1 MDDFKLRSGNDFADA
16 VLEKRLT
23 NSPEFWALVDFL
35 AENGVLDREK
45 FKEFLLRRLE
55 EYVDTPASRP
65 GRRAGRSCRG

>member
-1 MDDFKLRSGNDFADA
+1 M
-16 VLEKRLT
+16 LEKRLT

-55 EYVDTPASRP
+55 EYVDIVTQVHVEQAD
-65 GRRAGRSCRG
+65 